1 VLLNWTDQG
10 IKTVKDSPKR
20 YDAAKEVA
28 TKSGCT
34 LETIYLTF
42 GQYDQ
47 VAILDAPSDEA
58 AATFNLRVAS
68 GGNVHMVTLKAF
80 PESEYRSL
88 IAGL

>member
-1 VLLNWTDQG
+1 MAKYVVLLNWTDQG

-47 VAILDAPSDEA
+47 
-58 AATFNLRVAS
+58 
-68 GGNVHMVTLKAF
+68 
-80 PESEYRSL
+80 
-88 IAGL
+88 